1 MLDVFNICVDN
12 EDPNRYIESF
22 SNPSKFKFRIQNSN
36 LIQQVK
42 IFSILDYWPRIFFQI
57 WIIFSTITDYLKME
71 KIFQKKKLVLNL
83 KKEKQFQNRRFLF
96 PKIMIVHREFFFFIN
111 KIMIYLIF

>member
-71 KIFQKKKLVLNL
+71 KIFQKKKNGI
-83 KKEKQFQNRRFLF
+83 KSQKRKTIPK
-96 PKIMIVHREFFFFIN
+96 PKIPIPKDN
-111 KIMIYLIF
+111 DCT